1 MKTTKYRTW
10 IRAIRGHLKE
20 AVLFTLCS
28 VFLPIHTV
36 YASDETLNLNDLIG
50 EALKNNHE
58 ILISESKI
66 DASGYRIPQVKS
78 LPDPLFSFGY
88 QNVGFG
94 QYTYGK
100 SDDAWWAFSASQMF
114 PFPGKL
120 SLKGEMAAQETESL
134 KSSYLGIRLMTI
146 EKVKEVYYDLF
157 LAYKDIDLIRDRTIL
172 FSRIEDAAVA
182 RYSSG
187 MGVQQEVLMAQ
198 AEKYMLL
205 EKEEMMKQKIQ
216 SVEAMLNATI
226 GRDVT
231 SPLGRP
237 VEVGRTELSVTMDE
251 LLKTH
256 VEHSP
261 FVEEK
266 AKMVAAAEAKVK
278 MAEKEY
284 YPDFTINAG
293 YFKRGGE
300 FEDMWSLTTA
310 INIPIFYK
318 TKQRQGVLEAKA
330 LLLTAEHELVA
341 TKIMLSS
348 TIRDN
353 YSMMKT
359 AERLMELYKE
369 GLIPKTYQDFESA
382 LAGYATGKVEALTVI
397 SRLKTLLDYDTLYW
411 GQFIEREKAIA
422 RLQAIADTMETGDK
436 DR

>member
-1 MKTTKYRTW
+1 MKAREYRTW
-10 IRAIRGHLKE
+10 HRAIRRHLKE
-20 AVLFTLCS
+20 AVLLTLCS
-28 VFLPIHTV
+28 VFLSFHTV
-36 YASDETLNLNDLIG
+36 HASDDTLNLHELIM
-50 EALKNNHE
+50 EALQNNHE

-66 DASGYRIPQVKS
+66 SASGYRIPQVKS
-78 LPDPLFSFGY
+78 LPDPLFTFGY

-100 SDDAWWAFSASQMF
+100 NDDAWWAFSASQMF

-120 SLKGEMAAQETESL
+120 SLKGEMAAEETESL

-187 MGVQQEVLMAQ
+187 MGIQQEVLMAQ
-198 AEKYMLL
+198 TEKYVLL
-205 EKEEMMKQKIQ
+205 AKEEMLKQRIQ
-216 SVEAMLNATI
+216 SVEATLNATV

-237 VEVGRTELSVTMDE
+237 AEPDRTELPVTMDE
-251 LLKTH
+251 LLKAH

-261 FVEEK
+261 FVKEK
-266 AKMVAAAEAKVK
+266 EKMVAAAEAKVK

-284 YPDFTINAG
+284 YPDFTVNAG

-330 LLLTAEHELVA
+330 LLLTAEHELEA

-348 TIRDN
+348 TIREN

-359 AERLMELYKE
+359 AERLMGLYKD

-382 LAGYATGKVEALTVI
+382 LAGYTTGKVGAITVI
-397 SRLKTLLDYDTLYW
+397 SQLKTLLDYESLYW
-411 GQFIEREKAIA
+411 GQFIERERAIA
-422 RLQAIADTMETGDK
+422 RLQAIAETMQTEDGE
-436 DR
+436 R